1 MQVISSQPNVR
12 TYGNHSIDRL
22 KAPECTYLSPS
33 TGTPTSTG
41 TARQAGALSL
51 DFHNYYTVESLRSEP
66 WTYVCQ
72 TPNYS
77 SSSASCGSVA
87 CRLYCMAICI
97 QEIRDSGVRAS
108 LPASLPWSHRR
119 RVALVDIGPCYLP
132 LCD

>member
-1 MQVISSQPNVR
+1 MR

-87 CRLYCMAICI
+87 CRLYCVGHCVAICI

-108 LPASLPWSHRR
+108 LSPVEPSEPSR
-119 RVALVDIGPCYLP
+119 RVALVEIGPCYLL